1 MSAAVGYAV
10 NGETRIAYDVQGD
23 GAPVLLIQ
31 GLGYGR
37 WGWQPVTERLARN
50 YRVIAFD
57 NRGYGSSDKPAGP
70 YTTAQ
75 MAADAVAVLDAA
87 GAARAH
93 VVGASLGGAVAQ
105 ELALRHPDRVEK
117 LVLVA
122 TMSGVTNMHPLPE
135 KTLRMMVEAPA
146 LDPAVA
152 LRRFVENA
160 LDPEPEPALVER
172 IVALRM
178 LNPPDPAG
186 WAAQAAIWSTFDAW
200 DDLPSIA
207 APTLV
212 VHGEGDAVVDA
223 RNAPLIAG
231 RIPGAQLRLVSG
243 GHLFF
248 WNRPGELV
256 TLLEEFLG

>member
-1 MSAAVGYAV
+1 MSAATGHAE
-10 NGETRIAYDVQGD
+10 NGDVRIAYDVQGA

-37 WGWQPVTERLARN
+37 WGWQPVAELLARTF
-50 YRVIAFD
+50 RVIAFD
-57 NRGYGSSDKPAGP
+57 NRGYGASDKPAGP
-70 YTTAQ
+70 YTAAQ
-75 MAADAVAVLDAA
+75 MAEDAVAVLDAA
-87 GAARAH
+87 GAERAH

-105 ELALRHPDRVEK
+105 ELALRRPERVEK

-122 TMSGVTNMHPLPE
+122 TMSGVTNMHPLPAR
-135 KTLRMMVEAPA
+135 TLRMMAEAPE

-160 LDPEPEPALVER
+160 LDPEPEPELVER

-178 LNPPDPAG
+178 QNPPDPAG

-200 DDLPSIA
+200 NDLPTIT

-212 VHGEGDAVVDA
+212 VHGEGDVVVDA

-231 RIPGAQLRLVSG
+231 RIPGARLRLVAG

-256 TLLEEFLG
+256 GLLEEFLA